1 MSTTARV
8 LAGAVGVAFAWAGA
22 NKVTAPAQWRDAARA
37 QGLPRPVQLVVPPV
51 ELLLGVCLVVLPP
64 FAPVYGLSTLLLLV
78 FTVFL
83 AVQVVTGSTVPCAC
97 FGTRSVRPPGW
108 ADVLRNVAMMSA
120 LFLAAALN

>member
-1 MSTTARV
+1 VSAASRL

-22 NKVTAPAQWRDAARA
+22 NKVTAPAQWRAAARA
-37 QGLPRPVQLVVPPV
+37 QGLPRPVQLVVPPT
-51 ELLLGVCLVVLPP
+51 ELVLGVCLVVLPP

-83 AVQVVTGSTVPCAC
+83 AVQVATGSEVPCAC
-97 FGTRSVRPPGW
+97 FGTRSVRAPGW
-108 ADVLRNVAMMSA
+108 ADVLRNISMMAA